1 MYLANHVPQCTVFF
15 CRFGAES
22 AVCSRFFSIDNST
35 SIIRTVGMLD
45 REAVYREEGTDQLQC
60 FVRYENTSAGIDGN
74 DRITIHILDINDEI
88 PHFRNLLQPHIVQ
101 VVENVAAPAFL
112 LRLEP
117 IDDDR
122 GDNGT
127 VHEFNITSG
136 DTSYFTIMRAE
147 GDNSDTETRQLFLRR
162 ELDFEAHSRRFDLT
176 IRLSDKGDPSN
187 FYDQQIVIFVNNSLD
202 EPPTFATSTFSFDV
216 PESQPVG
223 IAHPFGNVMAANP
236 NQVLGSIIYSLCEES
251 GCERSGPDGVI
262 LVNQANGD
270 LYLNQSLEYDF
281 GATLIYTFYV
291 KATNPSTG
299 ASQNA
304 YVEVTVED
312 VNDNAPYFTCENGSP
327 IYNIPCPPESSNSP
341 HFTRMNFSTGENTF
355 TDTERRLRLIGRD
368 DDVHN
373 ENNSYIQYTASSEPP
388 VSFVFIPFFGTV
400 IVGINQML
408 DRESTPD
415 ITITITANNSKAIPP
430 LSSTAVISIHVED
443 LNDNAP
449 IFTQSLYNAYV
460 SEGSPVDKYVAKV
473 EAFDSD
479 AGENATVSYSITSV
493 DKTAAVDWF
502 RISPTTGV
510 ISIVSEGIDYHAVQ
524 GVVVLNI
531 TAMDNG
537 TEPLSSTALVRVEV
551 VPAIT
556 FSTRS
561 YQAFANYNLAA
572 AQSQD
577 LLGSVYLE
585 FQTSSRSDG
594 VLLYH
599 QGEDGSFSLGLEE
612 GKVVLRRGEV
622 PPTKDELSIIDDVWY
637 SVLLLQVSD
646 AKCSH

>member
-1 MYLANHVPQCTVFF
+1 MFY

-35 SIIRTVGMLD
+35 SIIRTVGILD

-60 FVRYENTSAGIDGN
+60 FVQYENTSAGLDEN

-88 PHFRNLLQPHIVQ
+88 PHFRNLLQPHIHEMT
-101 VVENVAAPAFL
+101 ENMAAPAFL

-117 IDDDR
+117 IDDDK

-136 DTSYFTIMRAE
+136 DTNYFKVMKAE
-147 GDNSDTETRQLFLRR
+147 GDNSDTTTRQLFLQR
-162 ELDFEAHSRRFDLT
+162 ELDFEVNRRRFDLT

-187 FYDQQIVIFVNNSLD
+187 YYDQQIVILVNNSLD
-202 EPPTFATSTFSFDV
+202 EPPTFATSRFFV
-216 PESQPVG
+216 VVLESHPVG
-223 IAHPFGNVMAANP
+223 IAHPFGNIMAANP
-236 NQVLGSIIYSLCEES
+236 NQVLGSIIYSICEES
-251 GCERSGPDGVI
+251 GCARSGPVGVI

-270 LYLNQSLEYDF
+270 LYLNQSLEYTF
-281 GATLIYTFYV
+281 GETLTYTFYV

-299 ASQNA
+299 ASQTA

-312 VNDNAPYFTCENGSP
+312 ANDNAPYFTCVSGSP
-327 IYNIPCPPESSNSP
+327 IYDIPCPPESSDSP
-341 HFTRMNFSTGENTF
+341 RFTRMNFSTGENIF
-355 TDTERRLRLIGRD
+355 TDTERRLRLTGHD
-368 DDVHN
+368 DDIHN
-373 ENNSYIQYTASSEPP
+373 ANNSYIQYSASSEPP
-388 VSFVFIPFFGTV
+388 IDFAFRFISNSI

-415 ITITITANNSKAIPP
+415 IIITITANNSRAIPP
-430 LSSTAVISIHVED
+430 LSSTAIISIHVED

-449 IFTQSLYNAYV
+449 VFTQSLYNAYV

-493 DKTAAVDWF
+493 DKTAAAYWF

-510 ISIVSEGIDYHAVQ
+510 ISVASENIDYHAVQ
-524 GVVVLNI
+524 GVVVLNV

-537 TEPLSSTALVRVEV
+537 TEPLSSTTLVRVEV

-556 FSTRS
+556 FSSRS
-561 YQAFANYNLAA
+561 YQAFANYDLAA

-577 LLGSVYLE
+577 PLGFMVYLE

-612 GKVVLRRGEV
+612 GKVVLRHGEV
-622 PPTKDELSIIDDVWY
+622 PPNKDELSIIDNVWY

>member
-1 MYLANHVPQCTVFF
+1 
-15 CRFGAES
+15 
-22 AVCSRFFSIDNST
+22 
-35 SIIRTVGMLD
+35 MLD

-60 FVRYENTSAGIDGN
+60 FVQYENTSAGLDEN

-88 PHFRNLLQPHIVQ
+88 PHFRNLLQPHIVE
-101 VVENVAAPAFL
+101 VPENVAAPSFL

-117 IDDDR
+117 IDDDK

-136 DTSYFTIMRAE
+136 DTNYFTVMKAE
-147 GDNSDTETRQLFLRR
+147 GDNSDTTTRQLFLQSM
-162 ELDFEAHSRRFDLT
+162 LDFEVNRRRFDLT

-187 FYDQQIVIFVNNSLD
+187 FYDQQIMIFVNNSLD
-202 EPPTFATSTFSFDV
+202 EPPTFATSRFFFV
-216 PESQPVG
+216 VNESHPVG
-223 IAHPFGNVMAANP
+223 IAHPFANAMAANP
-236 NQVLGSIIYSLCEES
+236 NQVLGSITYSLCEES
-251 GCERSGPDGVI
+251 GCARSGPDGVI

-281 GATLIYTFYV
+281 GGTSTYTFYV
-291 KATNPSTG
+291 KATNRFIG

-312 VNDNAPYFTCENGSP
+312 ANDNAPYFTCVSG
-327 IYNIPCPPESSNSP
+327 IYDLPCPPESSNSP
-341 HFTRMNFSTGENTF
+341 HFTRMNFSTGENNF
-355 TDTERRLRLIGRD
+355 TDKRRLRLMGHD
-368 DDVHN
+368 DDLHN
-373 ENNSYIQYTASSEPP
+373 ANNSYIQYSASSEPP
-388 VSFVFIPFFGTV
+388 INFTFTPFFGSI
-400 IVGINQML
+400 IVGIDQML

-415 ITITITANNSKAIPP
+415 ITITITANNSRAIPP

-449 IFTQSLYNAYV
+449 VFTQSLYNAYV

-493 DKTAAVDWF
+493 DKTAAADWF
-502 RISPTTGV
+502 RISTTTGV
-510 ISIVSEGIDYHAVQ
+510 ISVALENINYHAVQ
-524 GVVVLNI
+524 GVVVLNV

-537 TEPLSSTALVRVEV
+537 TEPLSSTTLVRVEV

-556 FSTRS
+556 FSSRS
-561 YQAFANYNLAA
+561 YQAFANYDLAA
-572 AQSQD
+572 AQNQD
-577 LLGSVYLE
+577 PLGFMVYLE

-612 GKVVLRRGEV
+612 GKVVLRHGEV
-622 PPTKDELSIIDDVWY
+622 PPNKDELSIIDNVWY